1 MRKPLIVI
9 ALALAGVSHSALA
22 TETVRSSPHD
32 NRIKTVVYNPD
43 DVTPING
50 VVGVAVHIVLA
61 AGEEYEAHSFGDGNA
76 WSFAHH
82 KNHLFVKPSAE
93 NGNTNLTVITNLHT
107 YEFSLRYIG
116 VASSPAATF
125 QLKFT
130 YPVELA
136 KVSAAKLEKDRVTA
150 AMVSNP
156 PAKVNLAYTMSGD
169 MSLAP
174 VNVWNDD
181 NFTYFKFP
189 GNRDIPGIFLAMPD
203 GTESIVNRVSRGP
216 GNDVVVVEK
225 VAAKW
230 VLRLGKQFL
239 GVYNENFDPIGV
251 TNTTGTA
258 SPVVVREVK
267 GDDQ

>member
-1 MRKPLIVI
+1 MHKPFI
-9 ALALAGVSHSALA
+9 AAALVLAGVSPAAFA
-22 TETVRSSPHD
+22 TEPTRSSPHD
-32 NRIKTVVYNPD
+32 SRIKTVVYNPD
-43 DVTPING
+43 DVTPLNG
-50 VVGVAVHIVLA
+50 VVGIATHIVLA
-61 AGEEYEAHSFGDGNA
+61 EGEEYEAHSFGDGNA

-82 KNHLFVKPSAE
+82 KNHLFVKPAAE
-93 NGNTNLTVITNLHT
+93 NGNTNLTVITNLHV

-116 VASSPAATF
+116 THASPATTY
-125 QLKFT
+125 QLKFR

-136 KVSAAKLEKDRVTA
+136 KVSAEKLEKARVA
-150 AMVSNP
+150 AALASAP

-169 MSLAP
+169 KSLAP

-189 GNRDIPGIFLAMPD
+189 GNRDLPTIFLGNAD
-203 GTESIVNRVSRGP
+203 GTESIVNRVSRGA
-216 GNDVVVVEK
+216 GNDVVVVQK
-225 VAAKW
+225 IAPKW

-239 GVYNENFDPIGV
+239 GVYNESYDPIGV

-267 GDDQ
+267 GDEQ

>member
-1 MRKPLIVI
+1 MV
-9 ALALAGVSHSALA
+9 AGVSHVALA
-22 TETVRSSPHD
+22 TETTSTSPHD
-32 NRIKTVVYNPD
+32 TRIKTVVYNPD
-43 DVTPING
+43 DVTPISG
-50 VVGVAVHIVLA
+50 VVGVATHIVLA
-61 AGEEYEAHSFGDGNA
+61 EGEEYEAHSFGDGAA
-76 WSFAHH
+76 WSFAHY

-93 NGNTNLTVITNLHT
+93 NGNTNLTVITNKHT
-107 YEFSLRYIG
+107 YEFALHYIG
-116 VASSPAATF
+116 VHASPASTF
-125 QLKFT
+125 QLRFR

-136 KVSAAKLEKDRVTA
+136 KVSAEKLEKARVTA
-150 AMVSNP
+150 ALVSNP
-156 PAKVNLAYTMSGD
+156 PAKVNLAYTMSGS
-169 MSLAP
+169 MQLAP

-189 GNRDIPGIFLAMPD
+189 GNRDIPGIFLANTD

-239 GVYNENFDPIGV
+239 GVYNEAYDPIGV

-258 SPVVVREVK
+258 SPAVVREVK
-267 GDDQ
+267 GDEK